1 MNKTEM
7 IWKNISSLISFL
19 TATTAELVYSD
30 KMGMTGACTVT
41 KWV

>member
-1 MNKTEM
+1 LTFRP
-7 IWKNISSLISFL
+7 ILTT